1 MVRVETG
8 ARPDRLGA
16 GTWKAGFE
24 NKQDRPA
31 AYLNNNRN
39 KRGVTVDLK
48 SDTGR
53 KIAIEL
59 ATQADII
66 VENFSAG
73 VMERNGLGYDVLRRT
88 NPGLIFISMSGFG
101 QPGHAAAGR
110 A

>member
-1 MVRVETG
+1 MWCAWKPGHGLTG
-8 ARPDRLGA
+8 LARELGR
-16 GTWKAGFE
+16 
-24 NKQDRPA
+24 QDSRTNRIVPA

-39 KRGVTVDLK
+39 KRGVTVNLK

-73 VMERNGLGYDVLRRT
+73 VMERNRT
-88 NPGLIFISMSGFG
+88 WIRCTPPDKPRLDLYQHVGVG
-101 QPGHAAAGR
+101 
-110 A
+110 